1 MRYFLAALLAL
12 VLSGCDNN
20 TPEPESAPGE
30 ATDMS
35 AAVADIPA
43 TDWQNNADQ
52 AFKEGAGAWQQALN
66 DFEQS
71 REQAQLDA
79 LREQL
84 ESWYAAF
91 IDHYLL
97 AASRACQ
104 LNQQELLNRMDTWP
118 LYPGY
123 LDALPEWPESGLIS
137 DPYLEMTRKSLRTQH
152 GATDASEA
160 SLGFAAL
167 FVALNGTEE
176 TPKAL
181 PLLAGDD
188 EIALRR
194 REYLQLATEQLLT
207 DAKLLSVEAPLDS
220 QAMKC
225 GLEHTLARDARKAST
240 DLEAE
245 GLFIPATVREV
256 NAKRL
261 LKGVR
266 NMDQT
271 ALEAWAEKAPGI
283 EEALAASKKEGPDA
297 LATWLNQP

>member
-20 TPEPESAPGE
+20 TQEPAPSEERDTSITE
-30 ATDMS
+30 AEIPASDWQQNADKAFQDS
-35 AAVADIPA
+35 AA
-43 TDWQNNADQ
+43 
-52 AFKEGAGAWQQALN
+52 AWQQALL
-66 DFEQS
+66 DFTET

-79 LREQL
+79 LR
-84 ESWYAAF
+84 WYAAF
-91 IDHYLL
+91 VDHYLL

-220 QAMKC
+220 QALKC

-256 NAKRL
+256 NAERL

-283 EEALAASKKEGPDA
+283 EEALAASKKAGSEA
-297 LATWLNQP
+297 LQEWLNQP

>member
-1 MRYFLAALLAL
+1 MRYFFAALLAL
-12 VLSGCDNN
+12 VLGGCDSN
-20 TPEPESAPGE
+20 TPEPTPTEEADLSA
-30 ATDMS
+30 TM
-35 AAVADIPA
+35 ADIPA
-43 TDWQNNADQ
+43 TDWQQSADKAFQDNA
-52 AFKEGAGAWQQALN
+52 AAWQQALD
-66 DFEQS
+66 DFTQN
-71 REQAQLDA
+71 REQAQLDE
-79 LREQL
+79 LRDRLQ
-84 ESWYAAF
+84 SWYGAF
-91 IDHYLL
+91 VDHYLL

-104 LNQQELLNRMDTWP
+104 LGQEELLNRMDTWP

-167 FVALNGTEE
+167 FVALNGTGE
-176 TPKAL
+176 TPKSL

-194 REYLQLATEQLLT
+194 RQYLQLAAEQLQT
-207 DAKLLSVEAPLDS
+207 DAKLLSVEAPLDA
-220 QAMKC
+220 QALTC
-225 GLEHTLARDARKAST
+225 GLEQTLVRNARKDST

-266 NMDQT
+266 DMDQT
-271 ALEAWAEKAPGI
+271 TLKAWAEKAAGI
-283 EEALAASKKEGPDA
+283 EEALAASKKEGSEA
-297 LATWLNQP
+297 LSAWLNQP

>member
-1 MRYFLAALLAL
+1 MRYFLAALLAMM
-12 VLSGCDNN
+12 LSGCDNN
-20 TPEPESAPGE
+20 TPEPAPSE
-30 ATDMS
+30 DTDMS
-35 AAVADIPA
+35 ATVADIPA
-43 TDWQNNADQ
+43 TDWQQNADK
-52 AFKEGAGAWQQALN
+52 AFQEGAAAWQQALN
-66 DFEQS
+66 DFDQH

-79 LREQL
+79 LREHM

-91 IDHYLL
+91 VDHYLL

-104 LNQQELLNRMDTWP
+104 LEQQELLNRMDSWP

-123 LDALPEWPESGLIS
+123 LDALPQWPESGLIS

-181 PLLAGDD
+181 PMLAGDD

-194 REYLQLATEQLLT
+194 RQYLQLAAEQLQT

-220 QAMKC
+220 QSLKC
-225 GLEHTLARDARKAST
+225 GLEQTLARDARKDSS

-256 NAKRL
+256 NTERL

-271 ALEAWAEKAPGI
+271 TLETWAEKAPGI
-283 EEALAASKKEGPDA
+283 EEAITASKKAGSEA
-297 LATWLNQP
+297 LATWLDQH

>member
-1 MRYFLAALLAL
+1 MRYFFAALLAVL
-12 VLSGCDNN
+12 LSGCDSN
-20 TPEPESAPGE
+20 TPEPAPTE
-30 ATDMS
+30 EIDMS
-35 AAVADIPA
+35 ATVADIPA
-43 TDWQNNADQ
+43 TDWQQSADNTFQDNA
-52 AFKEGAGAWQQALN
+52 AAWQQALN
-66 DFEQS
+66 DFTQN
-71 REQAQLDA
+71 REQAQLDE
-79 LREQL
+79 LRDRLQ
-84 ESWYAAF
+84 SWYGAF
-91 IDHYLL
+91 VDHYLL

-104 LNQQELLNRMDTWP
+104 LKQQELLNRMDTWP

-176 TPKAL
+176 APKAL

-194 REYLQLATEQLLT
+194 RQYLQLAAEQLQS
-207 DAKLLSVEAPLDS
+207 DAKLLSVEAPLDA
-220 QAMKC
+220 QALTC
-225 GLEHTLARDARKAST
+225 GLEQTLVRDARKDST

-245 GLFIPATVREV
+245 GLFIPTTVREA
-256 NAKRL
+256 NAERL

-271 ALEAWAEKAPGI
+271 TLAVWAEKAPGI
-283 EEALAASKKEGPDA
+283 EEAIAASEEAGSEA
-297 LATWLNQP
+297 LQEWLDTP

>member
-1 MRYFLAALLAL
+1 MRYFFATLLAL
-12 VLSGCDNN
+12 VLSGCDSNI
-20 TPEPESAPGE
+20 PEPEQTEETVTSA
-30 ATDMS
+30 TT
-35 AAVADIPA
+35 ADIPA
-43 TDWQNNADQ
+43 TDWQQRADNAFQDR
-52 AFKEGAGAWQQALN
+52 AEAWQQALN
-66 DFEQS
+66 DFTES
-71 REQAQLDA
+71 REQTQLDA
-79 LREQL
+79 LRDRL
-84 ESWYAAF
+84 EDWYAAF
-91 IDHYLL
+91 VDHYLL

-104 LNQQELLNRMDTWP
+104 LKQQELLNRMDTWP

-176 TPKAL
+176 TSKAL
-181 PLLAGDD
+181 PLLAGED
-188 EIALRR
+188 EIAMRR
-194 REYLQLATEQLLT
+194 RQYLQLAGEQLQA
-207 DAKLLSVEAPLDS
+207 DARLLSVAAPLDS
-220 QAMKC
+220 PSLKC
-225 GLEHTLARDARKAST
+225 GLEQTLARNARKDST

-245 GLFIPATVREV
+245 GLLIPATVREV

-271 ALEAWAEKAPGI
+271 TLKAWAEKAAGI
-283 EEALAASKKEGPDA
+283 EEALAASKKEGSEA
-297 LATWLNQP
+297 LSAWLNQP

>member
-12 VLSGCDNN
+12 VLSGCDSN
-20 TPEPESAPGE
+20 TPEPAPAEEADLSA
-30 ATDMS
+30 TM
-35 AAVADIPA
+35 ADIPA
-43 TDWQNNADQ
+43 TDWQQSADKAFQDNA
-52 AFKEGAGAWQQALN
+52 AAWQQALD
-66 DFEQS
+66 DFTQN
-71 REQAQLDA
+71 REQAQLDE
-79 LREQL
+79 LRDRLQ
-84 ESWYAAF
+84 SWYAAF
-91 IDHYLL
+91 VDHYLL
-97 AASRACQ
+97 AASRSCQ
-104 LNQQELLNRMDTWP
+104 LGQQELLNRMDTWP

-176 TPKAL
+176 APKAL

-194 REYLQLATEQLLT
+194 RQYLQLTAEQLVT

-220 QAMKC
+220 QALTC
-225 GLEHTLARDARKAST
+225 GLEQTLARHARKDST

-256 NAKRL
+256 NAERL

>member
-1 MRYFLAALLAL
+1 MRYFFAVLLAL
-12 VLSGCDNN
+12 VLAACDSN
-20 TPEPESAPGE
+20 TPEPAPSEERDTSITE
-30 ATDMS
+30 AEIPASDWQQNADKAFQDS
-35 AAVADIPA
+35 AA
-43 TDWQNNADQ
+43 
-52 AFKEGAGAWQQALN
+52 AWQQALL
-66 DFEQS
+66 DFTET

-79 LREQL
+79 LRDRL
-84 ESWYAAF
+84 EDWYAAF
-91 IDHYLL
+91 VDHYLL

-104 LNQQELLNRMDTWP
+104 LKQQELLNRMDTWP

-137 DPYLEMTRKSLRTQH
+137 DPYLEMTRKSLRVQH

-167 FVALNGTEE
+167 CVALNGTGE
-176 TPKAL
+176 TAKAL

-194 REYLQLATEQLLT
+194 RQYLQLAGEQLQA
-207 DAKLLSVEAPLDS
+207 DAKLLSVDAPLDS
-220 QAMKC
+220 PSLKC
-225 GLEHTLARDARKAST
+225 GLEHTLARTAHRDST

-261 LKGVR
+261 MEGVR

-271 ALEAWAEKAPGI
+271 TLEAWAEKAPGI
-283 EEALAASKKEGPDA
+283 EEAIAASKKAGSEA
-297 LATWLNQP
+297 LQEWLDQP

>member
-12 VLSGCDNN
+12 VLSGCDSN
-20 TPEPESAPGE
+20 TPEPAPSE
-30 ATDMS
+30 DTAIS
-35 AAVADIPA
+35 EAVADIPA
-43 TDWQNNADQ
+43 SDWQNNADQ
-52 AFKEGAGAWQQALN
+52 AFQDGAATWQQALN
-66 DFEQS
+66 DFTQN
-71 REQAQLDA
+71 REQAQLDE
-79 LREQL
+79 LRDRLQ
-84 ESWYAAF
+84 SWYAAF
-91 IDHYLL
+91 VDHYLL

-104 LNQQELLNRMDTWP
+104 LKQQELLNRMDSWP
-118 LYPGY
+118 LYAGY
-123 LDALPEWPESGLIS
+123 LDALPQWPESGLIS

-176 TPKAL
+176 APKAL

-194 REYLQLATEQLLT
+194 RQYLQLAAEQLVT

-220 QAMKC
+220 PSLKC
-225 GLEHTLARDARKAST
+225 GLEQTLARNARKDST

-266 NMDQT
+266 DMDQT
-271 ALEAWAEKAPGI
+271 TLKAWAEKAAGI
-283 EEALAASKKEGPDA
+283 EEALAASKEEGSEA
-297 LATWLNQP
+297 LSAWLNQP

>member
-1 MRYFLAALLAL
+1 MRYFFAALLAL
-12 VLSGCDNN
+12 VLSGCDSK
-20 TPEPESAPGE
+20 TPEPEQTE
-30 ATDMS
+30 ETVMS
-35 AAVADIPA
+35 AATAEIPA
-43 TDWQNNADQ
+43 TDWQQSADNAFQDR
-52 AFKEGAGAWQQALN
+52 AEAWQQALN
-66 DFEQS
+66 DFTES

-79 LREQL
+79 LRDRL
-84 ESWYAAF
+84 EDWYAAF
-91 IDHYLL
+91 VDHYLL

-104 LNQQELLNRMDTWP
+104 LRQQELLNRMDTWP

-123 LDALPEWPESGLIS
+123 LDALPQWPESGLIS

-181 PLLAGDD
+181 PLLAGED

-194 REYLQLATEQLLT
+194 RQYLQLAGEQLQA
-207 DAKLLSVEAPLDS
+207 DAKLLSVDAPLDS
-220 QAMKC
+220 PSLKC
-225 GLEHTLARDARKAST
+225 GLEHTLARAAGKDST

-256 NAKRL
+256 NAKQL
-261 LKGVR
+261 MKGVR
-266 NMDQT
+266 NMDST
-271 ALEAWAEKAPGI
+271 TLAGWAEKAPGI
-283 EEALAASKKEGPDA
+283 KEAIAASKKEDSEA
-297 LATWLNQP
+297 LSAWLNQP

>member
-1 MRYFLAALLAL
+1 MRYFFAVLLAL
-12 VLSGCDNN
+12 VLAACDSN
-20 TPEPESAPGE
+20 TPEPAPSEERDTSITE
-30 ATDMS
+30 AEIPASDWQQNADKAFQDS
-35 AAVADIPA
+35 AA
-43 TDWQNNADQ
+43 
-52 AFKEGAGAWQQALN
+52 AWQQALH
-66 DFEQS
+66 DFTET

-79 LREQL
+79 LRDRL
-84 ESWYAAF
+84 EDWYAAF
-91 IDHYLL
+91 VDHYLL

-104 LNQQELLNRMDTWP
+104 LRQQELLNRMDTWP

-123 LDALPEWPESGLIS
+123 LDALPQWPESGLIS

-181 PLLAGDD
+181 PLLAGED

-194 REYLQLATEQLLT
+194 RQYLQLAGEQLQA
-207 DAKLLSVEAPLDS
+207 DAKLLSVDAPLDS
-220 QAMKC
+220 PSLKC
-225 GLEHTLARDARKAST
+225 GLEHTLARDAGKDST

-256 NAKRL
+256 NAKQL
-261 LKGVR
+261 MKGMR
-266 NMDQT
+266 NMDST
-271 ALEAWAEKAPGI
+271 TLAGWAEKAPGI
-283 EEALAASKKEGPDA
+283 KEAIAASKKEDSEA
-297 LATWLNQP
+297 LSAWLNQP

>member
-1 MRYFLAALLAL
+1 MRYFFAVLLAL
-12 VLSGCDNN
+12 VLTACDSN
-20 TPEPESAPGE
+20 TPEPAPSEERDTSITE
-30 ATDMS
+30 AE
-35 AAVADIPA
+35 IPA
-43 TDWQNNADQ
+43 SDWQQNADN
-52 AFKEGAGAWQQALN
+52 AFQDGAAAWQQALLN
-66 DFEQS
+66 FTET

-79 LREQL
+79 LRDRL
-84 ESWYAAF
+84 EDWYAAF
-91 IDHYLL
+91 VDHYLL

-104 LNQQELLNRMDTWP
+104 LQQQELLNRMDTWP

-137 DPYLEMTRKSLRTQH
+137 DPYLELTRKSLRVQH

-176 TPKAL
+176 SPKAL

-194 REYLQLATEQLLT
+194 RQYLQLAGEQLLA
-207 DAKLLSVEAPLDS
+207 DAKLLSVDAPLDS
-220 QAMKC
+220 PSLKC
-225 GLEHTLARDARKAST
+225 GLEHTLARTAHKDST

-245 GLFIPATVREV
+245 GLFIPATVRQV

-261 LKGVR
+261 MKGVR
-266 NMDQT
+266 NMDST
-271 ALEAWAEKAPGI
+271 TLAPWAETAPGI
-283 EEALAASKKEGPDA
+283 EEALAASKKEGSDA
-297 LATWLNQP
+297 VQAWLTQP